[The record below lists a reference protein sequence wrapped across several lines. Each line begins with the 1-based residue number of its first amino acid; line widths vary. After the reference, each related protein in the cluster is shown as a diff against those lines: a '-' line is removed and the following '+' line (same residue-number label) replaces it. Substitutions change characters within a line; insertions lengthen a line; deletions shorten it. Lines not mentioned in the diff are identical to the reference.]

1 MNLTIN
7 EKRIIF
13 QILFLIMKADMITK
27 VEETEFLDRVF
38 NDFKLSIDEFDH
50 MDDVDMDYLVK
61 EFASIADT
69 KKQYAH
75 KLFIDMAKCD
85 GYADLREMKIIEMLK

>member
-1 MNLTIN
+1 MNLTIQ
-7 EKRIIF
+7 EKRIIY
-13 QILFLIMKADMITK
+13 QILILIMKADMITK
-27 VEETEFLDRVF
+27 VEETEFLDSVF
-38 NDFKLSIDEFDH
+38 NDFNLSIDEFDH

-61 EFASIADT
+61 KFASFADV

-85 GYADLREMKIIEMLK
+85 GYADPRELKIIELLK